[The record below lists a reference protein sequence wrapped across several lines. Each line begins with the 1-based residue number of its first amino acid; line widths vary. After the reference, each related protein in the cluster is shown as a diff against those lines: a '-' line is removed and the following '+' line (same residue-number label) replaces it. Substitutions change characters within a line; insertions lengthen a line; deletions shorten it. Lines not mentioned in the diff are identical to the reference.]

1 MKMLSRYFLSKPW
14 AKTQSLTMVEIA
26 LAIAIIGIALLSL
39 FGLMGIALD
48 TARDANDE
56 NQIGI
61 LVARMVEDRRAS
73 PFGES
78 SQLYAVTNLNIM
90 QPDFPLIPSGGNT
103 VYFSK
108 NGNPLTTSVGAYY
121 QVRIAVSN
129 FNAGI
134 GPPAPAAQFNLRV
147 EWPANAAKTNVN
159 YFSTIIARDK
169 P

>member
-1 MKMLSRYFLSKPW
+1 MKMLLGKPW
-14 AKTQSLTMVEIA
+14 AKTQGLTMVEIA

-39 FGLMGIALD
+39 FGLMGVALD

-61 LVARMVEDRRAS
+61 LVARMVTDRRAS
-73 PFGES
+73 PFGEP
-78 SQLYAVTNLNIM
+78 SQLYAMTNLNIM
-90 QPDFPLIPSGGNT
+90 QPDFPLIPSGDNT
-103 VYFSK
+103 VYFRKS
-108 NGNPLTTSVGAYY
+108 GDYLTNSIGAYY
-121 QVRIAVSN
+121 QVRIAASN

-134 GPPAPAAQFNLRV
+134 GLPAPAAQFNLRV

-159 YFSTIIARDK
+159 YFSTIIARGK